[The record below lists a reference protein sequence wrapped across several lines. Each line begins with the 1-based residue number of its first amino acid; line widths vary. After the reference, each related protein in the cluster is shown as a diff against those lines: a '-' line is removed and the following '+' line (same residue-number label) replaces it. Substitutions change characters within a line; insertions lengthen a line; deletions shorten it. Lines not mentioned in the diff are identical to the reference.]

1 MVGGVDPAR
10 RGYSL
15 QVNRGRQVRGTGDQA
30 KAPISAGAIYV
41 LAVMTLIYALN
52 IADRFVV
59 STLIEPIKHEF
70 RLSDGAVG
78 FLTGVGLAI
87 FYTTAG
93 IPLGMLADRANR
105 KRLIVWSL
113 LAWSVLTA
121 LCGLSRTFLQ
131 LLVARIGVG
140 VGEAG
145 ATPAQQSLLADLFPP
160 RWRAMTMTVFAL
172 GAGMGSMMGAS
183 LGGWLNDR
191 YGWRETLTVF
201 GAIGVPIAL
210 LVLFTVREPRRGT
223 MDAHA
228 PAGQAGLGETLRYI
242 WSHKAL
248 FHVLAGATVITF
260 WGSGLAWWTP
270 AFLTRS
276 HELSV
281 GQAGGLLGPMY
292 GIGGTVVTL
301 VTAWFMGAFGRRD
314 ARMQV
319 WFLALT
325 TFAGVAPSAI
335 VYAARSLGLATAMLW
350 IFIPLTYLY
359 IGPTLGLIQ
368 NLAPAPM
375 RAKTTAIVLFT
386 ANMANLAVAPQLIGL
401 ASDLLAPHLRAPQ
414 ESLRLVLL
422 ACTVTGVW
430 AAAHFA
436 LAARTLRAELVGSGA
451 MAGAQP

>member
-1 MVGGVDPAR
+1 MAAQDAAQSRQPVG
-10 RGYSL
+10 
-15 QVNRGRQVRGTGDQA
+15 
-30 KAPISAGAIYV
+30 AGAILV
-41 LAVMTLIYALN
+41 LIAMTLIYALN

-70 RLSDGAVG
+70 QLSDAAVG

-93 IPLGMLADRANR
+93 IPLGMLADRTNR
-105 KRLIVWSL
+105 KRLIVFSV

-121 LCGLSRTFLQ
+121 LCGMSRTFIQ
-131 LLVARIGVG
+131 LLLARIGVG

-160 RWRAMTMTVFAL
+160 RWRAMAMTVFAL
-172 GAGMGSMMGAS
+172 GAGLGSMAGAS

-191 YGWRETLTVF
+191 YGWREALMAF
-201 GAIGVPIAL
+201 GVVGVPLAL
-210 LVLFTVREPRRGT
+210 LVLFTVREPARGR
-223 MDAHA
+223 MDAA
-228 PAGQAGLGETLRYI
+228 ARGDQAGLGETLRYI
-242 WSHKAL
+242 MGHKAL

-276 HELSV
+276 HGLSV

-301 VTAWFMGAFGRRD
+301 LTAWFMGAFGKRD
-314 ARMQV
+314 ARLQV
-319 WFLALT
+319 WFLAAT
-325 TFAGVAPSAI
+325 TLAGVAPSAI
-335 VYAARSLGLATAMLW
+335 VYGAASLGLTTAMLW

-368 NLAPAPM
+368 NLCPAPM

-386 ANMANLAVAPQLIGL
+386 ANMANLALAPQLIGL
-401 ASDLLAPHLRAPQ
+401 ASDVLAPHLSRPQ
-414 ESLRLVLL
+414 ESLRWVLL
-422 ACTVTGVW
+422 FCTVTGIW

-436 LAARTLRAELVGSGA
+436 LAARSVREELVESGA
-451 MAGAQP
+451 VAEAA

>member
-1 MVGGVDPAR
+1 MAAEAASRPER
-10 RGYSL
+10 E
-15 QVNRGRQVRGTGDQA
+15 
-30 KAPISAGAIYV
+30 PIGLGAVYV
-41 LAVMTLIYALN
+41 LVAMTLIYALN

-70 RLSDGAVG
+70 QLSDAAVG

-93 IPLGMLADRANR
+93 IPLGMLADRTNR
-105 KRLIVWSL
+105 KRLIAASV

-121 LCGLSRTFLQ
+121 LCGLSRTFWQ
-131 LLVARIGVG
+131 LLLTRIGVG

-160 RWRAMTMTVFAL
+160 RWRSMAMTVFAL
-172 GAGMGSMMGAS
+172 GAGLGSMAGAS

-191 YGWRETLTVF
+191 YGWREALMAF
-201 GAIGVPIAL
+201 GAAGVPLAL
-210 LVLFTVREPRRGT
+210 LVLFTVKEPMRGR
-223 MDAHA
+223 MDAQA
-228 PAGQAGLGETLRYI
+228 RADQAGLGETLRYI
-242 WSHKAL
+242 LRHKAL

-276 HELSV
+276 HGLSV

-292 GIGGTVVTL
+292 GLGGTAVTIL
-301 VTAWFMGAFGRRD
+301 TAWFMGVFGKRD
-314 ARMQV
+314 ARLQV
-319 WFLALT
+319 WFLAVT
-325 TFAGVAPSAI
+325 TLLGVIPSAV
-335 VYAARSLGLATAMLW
+335 VYGARSLELATAMLW

-368 NLAPAPM
+368 NLCPSPM
-375 RAKTTAIVLFT
+375 RAKATAIVLFT
-386 ANMANLAVAPQLIGL
+386 ANMANLALAPQLIGL
-401 ASDLLAPHLRAPQ
+401 ASDWLASYLARPQ

-436 LAARTLRAELVGSGA
+436 LAARTVRSELVKSGA
-451 MAGAQP
+451 VAEAA